1 MGSVGDRTAF
11 AGLHERYASMVH
23 GIVLARVP
31 LDEADDLVQEVFLI
45 AMRKLPTLRDPA
57 AIGPWLA
64 RITRNVTVR
73 FHRTRARTRRLHRD
87 LAANPDPGRAG
98 EGSPTAEAR
107 AALAVIGSLP
117 EAYRETLI
125 LRLVEGLSGPQIAD
139 RTGHTPGSVRVNLC
153 RGMALLKQRLRTNA
167 RKEQRIHEW

>member
-1 MGSVGDRTAF
+1 
-11 AGLHERYASMVH
+11 MVH

-73 FHRTRARTRRLHRD
+73 FHRTRTRTTRLHRD
-87 LAANPDPGRAG
+87 LAANPDPGRAE
-98 EGSPTAEAR
+98 EGSQIAEAR
-107 AALAVIGSLP
+107 EALAVIGSLP
-117 EAYRETLI
+117 EAYQETLI

-153 RGMALLKQRLRTNA
+153 RGMALLKQQLRTNA
-167 RKEQRIHEW
+167 RKEQRPP